1 MLSTTGSGKVDTQRL
16 EYFSDIASL
25 RTMLKHPL
33 LISFLEL
40 EMSSMRIWFILDFL
54 IYLIFVILQ
63 FTYLG
68 NRYSWIC
75 MMILHVFNWYIKT
88 RGNKTLNIKLYAFR
102 YGVFKVGYDNVEA
115 AVVYED
121 DFIKITIPL
130 IILWVYVLILILREF
145 WQMYKYKKR

>member
-1 MLSTTGSGKVDTQRL
+1 MYKID
-16 EYFSDIASL
+16 
-25 RTMLKHPL
+25 
-33 LISFLEL
+33 
-40 EMSSMRIWFILDFL
+40 
-54 IYLIFVILQ
+54 
-63 FTYLG
+63 
-68 NRYSWIC
+68 NRC
-75 MMILHVFNWYIKT
+75 IKI
-88 RGNKTLNIKLYAFR
+88 RSNKILNIKIYGFR

>member
-1 MLSTTGSGKVDTQRL
+1 MYKID
-16 EYFSDIASL
+16 
-25 RTMLKHPL
+25 
-33 LISFLEL
+33 
-40 EMSSMRIWFILDFL
+40 
-54 IYLIFVILQ
+54 
-63 FTYLG
+63 
-68 NRYSWIC
+68 NRC
-75 MMILHVFNWYIKT
+75 IKI
-88 RGNKTLNIKLYAFR
+88 RSNKILNIKIYAFR